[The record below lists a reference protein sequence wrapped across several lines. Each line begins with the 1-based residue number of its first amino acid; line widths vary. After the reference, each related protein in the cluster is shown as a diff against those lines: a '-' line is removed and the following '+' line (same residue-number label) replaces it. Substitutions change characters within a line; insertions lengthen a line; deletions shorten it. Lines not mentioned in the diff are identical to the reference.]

1 MPRSNDEMWREL
13 LEDRDPDMAR
23 VLRFFRRF
31 PSSPR
36 CKLCGKPFGRPGSL
50 IFGPL
55 GSRRWPANPTL
66 CTICSR
72 GLEKGRGGAEIEA
85 TFLFADIRGST
96 SLAEGLRPGEF
107 HALLERFYA
116 VAAEAI
122 DTGGLLDKYLGDG
135 VVAMFVPVFA
145 REEGGPAAAA
155 IRAGRD
161 ILVKTGHGASSPP
174 WVPVGVGIHTGPAYV
189 GVMGTE
195 GGHLDFTGVGDAVN
209 IAARLGSA
217 GAAGELL
224 VSTATVASAGLDA
237 TGLETRTLDLK
248 GRAEPVDVV
257 VLGAAS
263 DLPAMA
269 APSST
274 AAAL

>member
-1 MPRSNDEMWREL
+1 MSQSNDEMWRNL
-13 LEDRDPDMAR
+13 LEDNDPDMAR
-23 VLRFFRRF
+23 FVRFFRRF
-31 PSSPR
+31 PSAPR

-96 SLAEGLRPGEF
+96 TLAEGLRPGEF

-122 DTGGLLDKYLGDG
+122 DTSGGLLDKYLGDG
-135 VVAMFVPVFA
+135 VVALFVPVFA
-145 REEGGPAAAA
+145 REAGGPAAAA
-155 IRAGRD
+155 IRAGRE
-161 ILVKTGHGASSPP
+161 ILVRTDHGASSPP
-174 WVPVGVGIHTGPAYV
+174 WVPVGVGVHTGPAYV

-195 GGHLDFTGVGDAVN
+195 GGQLDFTGVGDAVN
-209 IAARLGSA
+209 VAARLGSA
-217 GAAGELL
+217 GGAGELL
-224 VSTATVASAGLDA
+224 VSTATAASAGLDT
-237 TGLETRTLDLK
+237 TGLETRTLQLK

-257 VLGAAS
+257 VLGAA
-263 DLPAMA
+263 AGA
-269 APSST
+269 AAGPTST
-274 AAAL
+274 AAA